1 VDGAAAVDEQSGI
14 VERLAALLDTSLIR
28 RVEGH
33 SGRLAMFETVAE
45 YAREQLQR
53 MGEEPSARARHA
65 GWYCV
70 LGRRA
75 EHGLRCAERL
85 AWMERLEAELHNLR
99 VALGWAIHERNDPV
113 AGLEL
118 ASRLWQFW
126 HVRGRHAEGRAWIAA
141 ARAQVGVSASALRGR
156 AELADGY
163 LTWFQREYRSASRAL
178 EQAVLLLRDADDPP
192 ALIEALAMAAVC
204 AASLAAHD
212 ADPAALAA
220 EAAELAIVHGELW
233 EIGMARFWQG
243 VIAAERGEMAAASGF
258 AQASI
263 TAFETAGDAWNG
275 GPHSTLGDL
284 ARARGD
290 HASARE
296 HYQAALGCFR
306 AIGDKWG
313 CAFSLRVL
321 AELALHRDSHDEAL
335 VR

>member
-1 VDGAAAVDEQSGI
+1 
-14 VERLAALLDTSLIR
+14 
-28 RVEGH
+28 
-33 SGRLAMFETVAE
+33 
-45 YAREQLQR
+45 
-53 MGEEPSARARHA
+53 
-65 GWYCV
+65 
-70 LGRRA
+70 
-75 EHGLRCAERL
+75 
-85 AWMERLEAELHNLR
+85 
-99 VALGWAIHERNDPV
+99 
-113 AGLEL
+113 
-118 ASRLWQFW
+118 
-126 HVRGRHAEGRAWIAA
+126 VRGRHAEGRAWIAA

-220 EAAELAIVHGELW
+220 EAAELAIVHGQLW

-335 VR
+335 ALAHESLEWWRVLGDQGAQNRVRHLLARIQADRLAL